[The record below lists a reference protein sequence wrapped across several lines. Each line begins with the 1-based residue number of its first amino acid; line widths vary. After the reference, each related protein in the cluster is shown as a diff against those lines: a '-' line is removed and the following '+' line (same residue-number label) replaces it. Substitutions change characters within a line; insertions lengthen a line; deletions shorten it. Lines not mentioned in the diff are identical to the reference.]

1 MNTLKTLALA
11 ALAATALGTGAAMAQ
26 SDGPSMRGSDFGAAY
41 NLFEPTVQ
49 TPTVQTPAVR
59 QSVVPN
65 TAVQSGS
72 SDPANPWAGSGASTD
87 SPWYVGGGS
96 GG

>member
-1 MNTLKTLALA
+1 MSTLKTLALA
-11 ALAATALGTGAAMAQ
+11 ALSATTLGIGAAMAQ
-26 SDGPSMRGSDFGAAY
+26 SDGPSMRGNDFGAAY
-41 NLFEPTVQ
+41 NLFE
-49 TPTVQTPAVR
+49 PTVQTPAVR

-65 TAVQSGS
+65 TAVQAGS
-72 SDPANPWAGSGASTD
+72 SDPANPWAGSGAQTD